1 MEAEEPQSQID
12 QITDIYIPA
21 TPIDGGPANTPG
33 SGVYCFA
40 GTPDVIWVRDT
51 PLEPWMA
58 RLAADVWQQD
68 AQSIDSDYTV
78 LFDGRRYRAH
88 RKMTESGPEVNLRHI
103 PLQCPTLSDLKFP
116 PMWAGIFASKS
127 LLAGGLVIF
136 AAEAGQ
142 GKTTAASAMVRSRS
156 EKFGGYGQT
165 VENPAELPLEGA
177 YGKGVVRQTSVNW
190 DAPFERDRGWA
201 GAMRGALRSFPTTRG
216 NMLFVGEVRDAETAA
231 ELIQAAVN
239 GLLVITTLHAL
250 SPQAAIYRL
259 ISLAD
264 RKLDGQAGE
273 LLASALRLV
282 VHQQLSL
289 ASDVTGWKRGVIT
302 GRLLFSDGEGHPVA
316 NAIRSRNFNSLAQ
329 PMSMQDNILRMSAQ
343 VSKSPDEVLGLMGTG
358 GKGIG

>member
-1 MEAEEPQSQID
+1 MEAAEPQSQID

-58 RLAADVWQQD
+58 RLAEDVWQQD

-165 VENPAELPLEGA
+165 VENPAELPLEG
-177 YGKGVVRQTSVNW
+177 
-190 DAPFERDRGWA
+190 
-201 GAMRGALRSFPTTRG
+201 LR
-216 NMLFVGEVRDAETAA
+216 
-231 ELIQAAVN
+231 ELGCAFRA
-239 GLLVITTLHAL
+239 
-250 SPQAAIYRL
+250 
-259 ISLAD
+259 
-264 RKLDGQAGE
+264 
-273 LLASALRLV
+273 
-282 VHQQLSL
+282 
-289 ASDVTGWKRGVIT
+289 
-302 GRLLFSDGEGHPVA
+302 
-316 NAIRSRNFNSLAQ
+316 
-329 PMSMQDNILRMSAQ
+329 
-343 VSKSPDEVLGLMGTG
+343 
-358 GKGIG
+358 